1 MNYASKLGIAGVA
14 GLMAAFPPIAG
25 ASVNTAHVCHSTGAA
40 ANPTIVI
47 AVSENAVPA
56 LLSQGDHL
64 AFNLGK
70 FPNDVW
76 FCGSG

>member
-1 MNYASKLGIAGVA
+1 MNYASKLEV
-14 GLMAAFPPIAG
+14 GLMAAFRPLC
-25 ASVNTAHVCHSTGAA
+25 ASIRPTSTGRYWLGCELHYRQ
-40 ANPTIVI
+40 P
-47 AVSENAVPA
+47 VSEMRPRA
-56 LLSQGDHL
+56 SFEGDHL